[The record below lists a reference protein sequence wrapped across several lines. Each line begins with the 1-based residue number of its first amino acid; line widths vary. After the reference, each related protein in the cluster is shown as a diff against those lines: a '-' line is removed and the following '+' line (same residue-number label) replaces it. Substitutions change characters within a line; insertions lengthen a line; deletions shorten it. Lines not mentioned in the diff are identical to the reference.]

1 MKVCFK
7 CKEEKELT
15 EFYVH
20 PQMKDGHLGKCK
32 SCSRSDTR
40 EYNRN
45 NKRHLQEYDRAR
57 EKTDKRKKQKAMYQS
72 AHRKNCP
79 GKYKARTA
87 TANAIRDGRLIKGPC
102 VECGS
107 MFTQAHHEDYSK
119 PLEVIWYCKQCHP
132 ITGR

>member
-1 MKVCFK
+1 MKTCFK

-20 PQMKDGHLGKCK
+20 PRMGDGHLGKCK
-32 SCSRSDTR
+32 SCAKKDVSK
-40 EYNRN
+40 NFRN
-45 NKRHLQEYDRAR
+45 NKRYYQEYDRAR
-57 EKTDKRKKQKAMYQS
+57 EKTEKRKAQKAKYL
-72 AHRKNCP
+72 ADHNAKYP
-79 GKYKARTA
+79 EKYKARNA
-87 TANAIRDGRLIKGPC
+87 TSNAIRDGRLIKGPC

-119 PLEVIWYCKQCHP
+119 PLDVIWYCKQCHP